1 MKNQKQQHQAFNPNS
16 SDYLSR
22 REAITAE
29 INSNK
34 ASLDKSV
41 FAKTAKEKEELKR
54 VKREH
59 KNSLKSIS

>member
-1 MKNQKQQHQAFNPNS
+1 MKNQKQQHQAFNPSS

-34 ASLDKSV
+34 VNLDKSV
-41 FAKTAKEKEELKR
+41 FAKTAKEKEELKI
-54 VKREH
+54 VKRGY
-59 KNSLKSIS
+59 KNSLKPIS